1 MSVIKI
7 FNLRRHYETKYQELQ
22 NNLNIEQK
30 LQKAEEFNENL
41 TSQQAFFTKA
51 KSQNEAAV
59 KASFIVAE
67 ETAKSSRRVS
77 VGELLKSCMM
87 KVCDVLC
94 PDKRPIFGNVSMS
107 RNTVADGICD
117 MATDLR
123 AHLMERSRHFTAYF
137 QAVDESTDVKD
148 TAQLTIFIS
157 GVWSNLCITEEIL
170 DFKSMQGITTGKDI
184 FRDMSQCVSKCNRH
198 ESALGHTYRTYDR

>member
-1 MSVIKI
+1 MFTDIVGKHVCLICGSSVSVIKI
-7 FNLRRHYETKYQELQ
+7 FNLRRHYETKHQELQ

-41 TSQQAFFTKA
+41 ISQQTFFTKA

-67 ETAKSSRRVS
+67 EIAKSSRQVS

-94 PDKRPIFGNVSMS
+94 PYKRPIFGNVSMS
-107 RNTVADGICD
+107 RNTTADGVW
-117 MATDLR
+117 MKARMLR
-123 AHLMERSRHFTAYF
+123 TLH
-137 QAVDESTDVKD
+137 
-148 TAQLTIFIS
+148 
-157 GVWSNLCITEEIL
+157 N
-170 DFKSMQGITTGKDI
+170 
-184 FRDMSQCVSKCNRH
+184 
-198 ESALGHTYRTYDR
+198 